1 MGSDCSDSV
10 SGEGFAGRFS
20 NWGLGKVCGDTIAMK
35 IFKTGKIMW
44 NRNVSCVRY
53 LGFTVKQ

>member
-1 MGSDCSDSV
+1 MG
-10 SGEGFAGRFS
+10 GEGFAGRFS
-20 NWGLGKVCGDTIAMK
+20 NWELGKVCGDTIAMK
-35 IFKTGKIMW
+35 IFKTGKIMR